1 MLFGGS
7 LDDVGPEALA
17 LVAREVPTAPLP
29 DDAALAEGV
38 DLLPLLVE
46 VGLASSRSDA
56 RRSVEQNAVSVN
68 GERVGAGRLVGAGDV
83 RHGGYVVLRKGKR
96 SYAALVR
103 GADEKNSSKSLLAG
117 LTAGGPSLD

>member
-1 MLFGGS
+1 VLFGGS

-29 DDAALAEGV
+29 PDAELDAGLDLVSVLV
-38 DLLPLLVE
+38 DT
-46 VGLASSRSDA
+46 GLASSRSDA
-56 RRSVEQNAVSVN
+56 RRSVEQHAVSVN
-68 GERVGAGRLVGAGDV
+68 GERVGADRTIGPADV

-103 GADEKNSSKSLLAG
+103 GA
-117 LTAGGPSLD
+117 GGRISPTPASPG